1 MVLLFVGQSAQFYDS
16 STFSRTINT
25 LSLTNLSTVLQK
37 LRLSTHSSSQT
48 YQQSYFVQDQMFVQL
63 KTAKID
69 KQEDRQEMQDY
80 LFVELLGLT
89 LSWWR
94 PLSYRNQSIDLWS
107 KSMDWFL
114 YGNGLRHESVKN
126 IDTYSSLNRKK
137 NCTIKRFNTAK

>member
-48 YQQSYFVQDQMFVQL
+48 YQQSYFVQDQLFVQL
-63 KTAKID
+63 KTVKID

-94 PLSYRNQSIDLWS
+94 PLSYRNQSIDLLH

-114 YGNGLRHESVKN
+114 YGNGLRLERVKN

-137 NCTIKRFNTAK
+137 IVP